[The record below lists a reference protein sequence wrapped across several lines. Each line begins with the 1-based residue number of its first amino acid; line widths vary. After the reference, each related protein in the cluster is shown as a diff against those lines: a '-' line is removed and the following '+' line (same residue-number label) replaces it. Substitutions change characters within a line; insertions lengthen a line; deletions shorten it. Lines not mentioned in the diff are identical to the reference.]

1 MTLPSK
7 NLLTRTSS
15 ADVASG
21 ARTATTSRR
30 SKLGL
35 AIALAT
41 LGSLSSGVAAA
52 ISVIPHALGYGLDT
66 PAGRGGTVHRVTNL
80 KDSGAGSL
88 RACVD
93 ATGPRVCVFEV
104 SGTIRMAG
112 DLAVRNPKITIAGQT
127 APSPGI
133 MLRGGGLL
141 IRTSDVLVQHLRVRP
156 GDDPGGTVFDNRD
169 ALKIESTTPIK
180 NVVVDHCS
188 FSWSIDEIASAWVGW
203 TDISLLNNIFAEP
216 LNDSLHSKGP
226 HGYGILLGPVNGKA
240 TLIGNLMAHN
250 VSRNPLTNAT
260 HAVIVN
266 NVIYN
271 WQNNAVDL
279 QNQGGVVTYNT
290 VIGNVFLRG
299 ADYARNAPVSLRA
312 DATALKQGSKVYLS
326 DNHATESTTDP
337 WSVAGTM
344 NGSLTLSDFRAA
356 DPPVWPTGMTTLPTS
371 ENVVL
376 NYVLSNVGA
385 RPADRDST
393 DKRIV
398 EGVRSRTGQIIN
410 CVAPNGTA
418 RCAKNGG
425 GWPVLAE
432 NHRALTLPA
441 NPNTVTASGY
451 TNLELWLH
459 KMSAEVEGRSG
470 PLPQPPSLA
479 DTGP

>member
-1 MTLPSK
+1 M
-7 NLLTRTSS
+7 TSS
-15 ADVASG
+15 PLNSL
-21 ARTATTSRR
+21 SRR
-30 SKLGL
+30 KSRL
-35 AIALAT
+35 AIALAALS
-41 LGSLSSGVAAA
+41 LGSLSAGGAVAAP
-52 ISVIPHALGYGLDT
+52 VIPHALGYGLDT
-66 PAGRGGTVHRVTNL
+66 PAGRGGTVHRVSNL

-93 ATGPRVCVFEV
+93 ASGPRVCVFEV
-104 SGTIRMAG
+104 SGTIRMAS
-112 DLAVRNPKITIAGQT
+112 DLAIRNPNITIAGQT

-141 IRTSDVLVQHLRVRP
+141 VRTSDVLVQHLRVRP
-156 GDDPGGTVFDNRD
+156 GDDPVGTVVDNRD
-169 ALKIESTTPIK
+169 ALKIESTTPIR
-180 NVVVDHCS
+180 NVVIDHCS

-203 TDISLLNNIFAEP
+203 NDISLLNNIFAEP

-226 HGYGILLGPVNGKA
+226 HGFGILLGPVNGKA

-260 HAVIVN
+260 QAVIVN

-299 ADYARNAPVSLRA
+299 PDYKRNAPVSLRA

-326 DNHATESTTDP
+326 DNHAQETTSDP

-356 DPPVWPTGMTTLPTS
+356 DPPAWPTGLTTLPTS

-376 NYVLSNVGA
+376 NYVLANAGA
-385 RPADRDST
+385 RPADRDSA
-393 DKRIV
+393 DKRVV

-410 CVAPNGTA
+410 CVAANGTA
-418 RCAKNGG
+418 RCAKNAG

-432 NHRALTLPA
+432 NHRPLTLPA
-441 NPNTVTASGY
+441 NPNAVTASGY
-451 TNLELWLH
+451 TNLEVWLH

-479 DTGP
+479 NTGS